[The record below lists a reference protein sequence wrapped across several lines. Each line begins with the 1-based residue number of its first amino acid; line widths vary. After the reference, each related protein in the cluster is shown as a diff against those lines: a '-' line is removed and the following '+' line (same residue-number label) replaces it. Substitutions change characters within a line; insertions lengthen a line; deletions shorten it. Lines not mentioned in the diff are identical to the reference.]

1 MPRFFRNNESSTPD
15 TAIESTENESLFTR
29 YADILGRAKIPMD
42 FADASYELKKL
53 MDHPVFSDLSGE
65 QMEQI
70 RQEYIAKWKNKQPL

>member
-1 MPRFFRNNESSTPD
+1 MPRFFRNNESSIPD
-15 TAIESTENESLFTR
+15 TAIESMENDNLFAR
-29 YADILGRAKIPMD
+29 YADILDSASIPMD

-53 MDHPVFSDLSGE
+53 MDHPALSGLSGE